1 MQRTTEEE
9 IHGGYKMYKTVDYLK
24 LDIDGNYVLVDV
36 RSSGEYEEF
45 TIPGAVNVPIFDNEE
60 RSIIGTIYKQ
70 ESIEKAKMTGIQ
82 MVSSKLPEIYEKF
95 YKLKLEHKE
104 VIVFC
109 ERGGM
114 RSSSLWS
121 LFNSIGLRVI
131 KLEGGYKGY
140 RAALNEILPQIIEQI
155 TFVVLHGHT
164 GTGKTELLKMLEQ
177 RGLDILDL
185 EGNANHRGSLLGDVG
200 LGKKVSQKHFDALG
214 FEKLRRRKTNFVL
227 VEAESGRIGNI
238 VVPQFIHNK
247 MKTGIHIM
255 VEGSLDVRAKR
266 ITEEYIVNDN
276 SKAEILE
283 ALDKLSKYMGVQK
296 TENIRQLVQA
306 ENYVEAAKEL
316 MIIHYDPLYAKG
328 QTRYE
333 FSLSVNSD
341 EQNIACEQIE
351 DFVNR
356 LIEESQ
362 KA

>member
-1 MQRTTEEE
+1 
-9 IHGGYKMYKTVDYLK
+9 MYKTVDYLK
-24 LDIDGNYVLVDV
+24 LDIDGSYVLVDV

-70 ESIEKAKMTGIQ
+70 ESIEKAKKTGIQ
-82 MVSSKLPEIYEKF
+82 MVSTKLPMLYDKF

-114 RSSSLWS
+114 RSSSLWA
-121 LFNSIGLRVI
+121 LFNSIGLKI
-131 KLEGGYKGY
+131 TKLEGGYKGY
-140 RAALNEILPQIIEQI
+140 RAVLNETLPQIIEQI

-200 LGKKVSQKHFDALG
+200 LGKKVSQKHFDALV
-214 FEKLRRRKTNFVL
+214 FEKLRRRRTNFVL

-238 VVPQFIHNK
+238 VVPQYIHNK
-247 MKTGIHIM
+247 MKKGIHIM
-255 VEGSLDVRAKR
+255 VEGSIDVRAKR
-266 ITEEYIVNDN
+266 ITDEYIVNDN
-276 SKAEILE
+276 SKTEILE
-283 ALDKLSKYMGVQK
+283 ALDKLSKYMGIKK

-316 MIIHYDPLYAKG
+316 MIVHYDPLYAKG

-333 FSLSVNSD
+333 FSLNVNSD

-351 DFVNR
+351 GFVNR